1 MAVVLIIEDEAVLR
15 ASMARGISK
24 LSGIVTVE
32 AGTLTEALT
41 HLDEQPPDLI
51 FSDLD
56 LPDRSGIEILGE
68 LGKRGWKIPVVFIS
82 AYLKAYAPQIP
93 RHAAV
98 EVRDKPV
105 SLEELRQ
112 IVVNK
117 VGITKQQVADPPFS
131 AVDFVQLACLGR
143 HSVTIDLS
151 QNGTPVGN
159 IQVFQGTVWNARDPL
174 GQGEDAFRRL
184 LFGREFR
191 VTCRTLIESPGERN
205 IHLGWETLLMEAARI
220 HDEMKE
226 AGDLQRELDD
236 LEQATLEPAVTPLEP
251 AIPPADPPPA
261 VDEFETAWE
270 AGINALLNKEY
281 QVALRAFLLANQL
294 QPGNRRVEANVKR
307 LHEMGIVAETTRHN
321 SSHVS

>member
-24 LSGIVTVE
+24 LSGIVTIE
-32 AGTLTEALT
+32 AGTLTEALG

-159 IQVFQGTVWNARDPL
+159 IQVFQGTVWTARDPL

-191 VTCRTLIESPGERN
+191 VTCRTLVESPQERN

-226 AGDLQRELDD
+226 AGELQRELED
-236 LEQATLEPAVTPLEP
+236 LEQATLAPCETVPEPV
-251 AIPPADPPPA
+251 PPTEASSTADA
-261 VDEFETAWE
+261 FETAWE
-270 AGINALLNKEY
+270 TGINALLNKEY
-281 QVALRAFLLANQL
+281 QAALRAFLLADQI
-294 QPGNRRVEANVKR
+294 QPGNRRVEANVRR
-307 LHEMGIVAETTRHN
+307 LHEMGIVAEITHHD
-321 SSHVS
+321 SSPVQ

>member
-24 LSGIVTVE
+24 LSGIVTIE
-32 AGTLTEALT
+32 AGTLTEALG

-159 IQVFQGTVWNARDPL
+159 IQVFQGTVWTARDPL

-191 VTCRTLIESPGERN
+191 VTCRTLVESPQERN

-226 AGDLQRELDD
+226 AGELQRELED
-236 LEQATLEPAVTPLEP
+236 LEQATLDPCETVPEPV
-251 AIPPADPPPA
+251 PPTVASSTADA
-261 VDEFETAWE
+261 FETAWE
-270 AGINALLNKEY
+270 TGINALLNKEY
-281 QVALRAFLLANQL
+281 QAALRAFLLADQI
-294 QPGNRRVEANVKR
+294 QPGNRRVEANVRR
-307 LHEMGIVAETTRHN
+307 LHEMGIVAEITHHD
-321 SSHVS
+321 SSPVQ

>member
-24 LSGIVTVE
+24 LSGIVTIE
-32 AGTLTEALT
+32 AGTLTEALS

-117 VGITKQQVADPPFS
+117 VGVAKQQVADPPFS

-143 HSVTIDLS
+143 HSVTIDMS

-159 IQVFQGTVWNARDPL
+159 IQVFHGTVWNARDPL
-174 GQGEDAFRRL
+174 GHGEDAFRRL

-191 VTCRTLIESPGERN
+191 VTCRTLVESPQERN

-226 AGDLQRELDD
+226 AGALQRELDD
-236 LEQATLEPAVTPLEP
+236 LEQATLDPGETVPEPV
-251 AIPPADPPPA
+251 PPPQA
-261 VDEFETAWE
+261 LLTEDAFETAWE
-270 AGINALLNKEY
+270 TGINALLNKEY
-281 QVALRAFLLANQL
+281 QAALRAFLLADQI

-307 LHEMGIVAETTRHN
+307 LHEMGIVVESPPTLT
-321 SSHVS
+321 S